1 MNELKERSTT
11 EYIAGT
17 YTGLSA
23 AYLGEIDDAFA
34 YLEKAYDDNDAILI
48 QIKYAPYVPVPLR
61 NDPRFQNLLDKIGF
75 PK

>member
-1 MNELKERSTT
+1 MNELEKRAII

-23 AYLGEIDDAFA
+23 AYLGDMDKAFH
-34 YLEKAYDDNDAILI
+34 YLEKAYNDHDPILI
-48 QIKYAPYVPVPLR
+48 QLKHSPFVPPSFR
-61 NDPRFQNLLDKIGF
+61 NDPRFQNLLDRIDF